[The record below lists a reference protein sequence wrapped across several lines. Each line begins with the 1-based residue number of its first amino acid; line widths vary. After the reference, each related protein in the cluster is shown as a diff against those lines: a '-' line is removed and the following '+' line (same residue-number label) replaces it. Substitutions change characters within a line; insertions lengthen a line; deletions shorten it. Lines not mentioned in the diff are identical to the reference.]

1 MSEKVSRYEVV
12 ENLSERVVKVNRNAK
27 MLKGGRRFCFTAYV
41 VVGNGNGV
49 VGIGHGKAREVPM
62 AVQKAVNSAKKR
74 LYRIPIVGSATIPH
88 PVRAK
93 FESSQ
98 VILLPA
104 ASGTGVI
111 ACETVRALAEAAG
124 IKNIL
129 TKSYGSTNSINL
141 LKATMKALVSLQSK
155 EEVEK
160 NRGVK
165 L

>member
-1 MSEKVSRYEVV
+1 MSEKVSRYQIP
-12 ENLSERVVKVNRNAK
+12 ENLVEHVITVNRNAK

-41 VVGNGNGV
+41 VVGNGNGII
-49 VGIGHGKAREVPM
+49 GIGHGKAREVPM
-62 AVQKAVNSAKKR
+62 AVQKAVNNAKKN
-74 LYRIPIVGSATIPH
+74 LYKIPIVGSATIPH

-93 FESSQ
+93 YESSQ
-98 VILLPA
+98 IILLPA

-111 ACETVRALAEAAG
+111 ACETVRALSEAAG

-141 LKATMKALVSLQSK
+141 LKATMKALISLQSK
-155 EEVEK
+155 EEVEQK
-160 NRGVK
+160 RGVK